1 MKNFFL
7 TLVLIVFFF
16 TPHPVFAQE
25 QTQFITIVNPVR
37 ISNYTKDIVGNVVTQ
52 NSVLQSNKLAATWLL
67 TYDSITNS
75 DLVKLFRSLDANN
88 ELGILL
94 EVTPQFAE
102 ESGVQY
108 NDTGFWHHATSVFLS
123 GYLQEERI
131 KMIDTV
137 FAKFKDTFGY
147 YPTSVGGWWI
157 DSFSLTYIREK
168 YGAIANL
175 GLADQFSTD
184 GYKVWGQYWSVPY
197 YPSKYHAGIPASNE
211 SVKLDVVTVQWAP
224 RDPFNGYFNSY
235 YSTQDYL
242 QKPVIQNTTYFEK
255 LLLLYGSK
263 NNNLFGQVVVG
274 LESDL
279 SPDVYL
285 GEYKNQISMVKK
297 LRDTG
302 DFQVVTMSEFSEWY
316 RRSFPNLSPSHL
328 IETDDLLEKPVKV
341 IWYQSPKYRIGLSHN
356 YDTNETK
363 VFDLRTYHT
372 DFKEPYYISPNKEFN
387 LSIYVPSYFD
397 EIENSENVWD
407 LDGGELIAVEKN
419 TDNVNLI
426 FERGKVV
433 LDPNYFSVE
442 GFPAKVPVVLLK
454 NPSSVVNSSKSKVE
468 FFPKDKYTVERN
480 GFIFRDLTDVAT
492 HELIRKR
499 TTAILLLG
507 LSFFLFLNYLII
519 RSKYST
525 VFKLIL
531 FIFIMFPLIF
541 YINFWYRENSQN
553 YYVSQSE
560 IDALVHLSFLPQG
573 RVVVVDKECL
583 GCEWHTEIKP
593 AAFANK
599 RSYVRK
605 WGRHPIVYDSSIFDA
620 TTQENARE
628 KFEKLKA
635 KYIYLAK
642 YEKYIEKTPFSPG
655 DLGIEKIYDNANA
668 ELWRVKD

>member
-263 NNNLFGQVVVG
+263 NNNL
-274 LESDL
+274 
-279 SPDVYL
+279 
-285 GEYKNQISMVKK
+285 
-297 LRDTG
+297 
-302 DFQVVTMSEFSEWY
+302 
-316 RRSFPNLSPSHL
+316 
-328 IETDDLLEKPVKV
+328 
-341 IWYQSPKYRIGLSHN
+341 
-356 YDTNETK
+356 
-363 VFDLRTYHT
+363 
-372 DFKEPYYISPNKEFN
+372 
-387 LSIYVPSYFD
+387 
-397 EIENSENVWD
+397 
-407 LDGGELIAVEKN
+407 
-419 TDNVNLI
+419 
-426 FERGKVV
+426 
-433 LDPNYFSVE
+433 
-442 GFPAKVPVVLLK
+442 
-454 NPSSVVNSSKSKVE
+454 
-468 FFPKDKYTVERN
+468 
-480 GFIFRDLTDVAT
+480 
-492 HELIRKR
+492 
-499 TTAILLLG
+499 
-507 LSFFLFLNYLII
+507 
-519 RSKYST
+519 
-525 VFKLIL
+525 
-531 FIFIMFPLIF
+531 
-541 YINFWYRENSQN
+541 
-553 YYVSQSE
+553 
-560 IDALVHLSFLPQG
+560 
-573 RVVVVDKECL
+573 EC
-583 GCEWHTEIKP
+583 C
-593 AAFANK
+593 N
-599 RSYVRK
+599 
-605 WGRHPIVYDSSIFDA
+605 
-620 TTQENARE
+620 NC
-628 KFEKLKA
+628 
-635 KYIYLAK
+635 
-642 YEKYIEKTPFSPG
+642 
-655 DLGIEKIYDNANA
+655 
-668 ELWRVKD
+668 

>member
-1 MKNFFL
+1 MKNFIL

-16 TPHPVFAQE
+16 IPHPVFAQE
-25 QTQFITIVNPVR
+25 QRQFITIVNPVR
-37 ISNYTKDIVGNVVTQ
+37 ISNYTKDIVGNVMTQ
-52 NSVLQSNKLAATWLL
+52 NSVLQSNKLVATWLL

-75 DLVKLFRSLDANN
+75 DLVKLFRSLDINH
-88 ELGILL
+88 ELGIFL

-102 ESGVQY
+102 ESRVQY
-108 NDTGFWHHATSVFLS
+108 NNTGFWHHATSVFLS

-131 KMIDTV
+131 RMIDTV
-137 FAKFKDTFGY
+137 FSKFKDTFGY

-157 DSFSLTYIREK
+157 DSFSLNYIREK
-168 YGAIANL
+168 YGVTANL

-184 GYKVWGQYWSVPY
+184 GYKVWGQYWSTPY

-211 SVKLDVVTVQWAP
+211 FAKLDMVTMQWAP
-224 RDPFNGYFNSY
+224 RDPYNGYFNSY

-242 QKPVIQNTTYFEK
+242 QKPVIQDTTYFEK

-279 SPDVYL
+279 SPDAYL
-285 GEYKNQISMVKK
+285 GEYRNQISMVKK

-316 RRSFPNLSPSHL
+316 RRSFPSLSPSHF
-328 IETDDLLEKPVKV
+328 IETDDLLGKPIKV

-372 DFKEPYYISPNKEFN
+372 DFQEPYYISPNKEFN

-397 EIENSENVWD
+397 EIGNPENIWKLEV
-407 LDGGELIAVEKN
+407 GELKTVEKN
-419 TDNVNLI
+419 AANVNLI

-442 GFPAKVPVVLLK
+442 GFPTEVPVVLLN
-454 NPSSVVNSSKSKVE
+454 NPSLLVNSSKSKVE
-468 FFPKDKYTVERN
+468 FFTKDNYIVERD
-480 GFIFRDLTDVAT
+480 GFIFRDLTDIAT
-492 HELIRKR
+492 HELLRKR

-519 RSKYST
+519 RSKYPT
-525 VFKLIL
+525 VFKSIL
-531 FIFIMFPLIF
+531 FIFIMFPLFF
-541 YINFWYRENSQN
+541 YINFWYRKNSQN

-583 GCEWHTEIKP
+583 GCEWRTQVKP

-620 TTQENARE
+620 TTQEIARE
-628 KFEKLKA
+628 EFEKLRA

-668 ELWRVKD
+668 EVWRVKK